1 MSRKNIILLLCCMA
15 GFMVV
20 VDISIVNVAL
30 PTIQRALGMR
40 LSTLQWI
47 VIAYGLLLGGFLLL
61 GGRLGDVFGRR
72 RILLTGLSLFTL
84 ASLGAGLAHSTA
96 VLIAARALQGF
107 GSALIAP
114 SALSIL
120 AATFREGKERNT
132 VLGIYGAVGG
142 LAASVGVIGSGIL
155 TDGPGWRWIFYINV
169 PIGIGLIALAAR
181 ILPKD
186 IIKKGEHELD
196 AKSAVTATSGLLLII
211 YGLNKTTD
219 YGWTSAK
226 TLGLFAAGIAVLLVF
241 VALERRSHAPLM
253 PFSALKNRTMIAADL
268 TALFAFG
275 AFFGFIFLTTLLM
288 QQQLGYSATHTGLAW
303 LVLTLTG
310 FVAAGLTGAV
320 LAIKFGPKRLIL
332 IALAA
337 MAVAS
342 YLLLRLP
349 VAPHFVSDMVPA
361 FLLGGLAIGM
371 FAPSVQISALTGVH
385 DKTFGLASGLAETT
399 RELGGVIVIAA
410 ISTVLV
416 ARAKTAVSVH
426 GKAAHNLAMLN
437 GFHAAYLVVIVAAIL
452 GFVVVLVAFNKQ
464 TVQEMSAA
472 THSLSD

>member
-1 MSRKNIILLLCCMA
+1 MSRKNIILFLCCMA

-20 VDISIVNVAL
+20 VDITIVNVAL
-30 PTIQRALGMR
+30 PTIQRALGMS

-72 RILLTGLSLFTL
+72 RILLIGLALFTL
-84 ASLGAGLAHSTA
+84 ASLGAGLADSTV

-107 GSALIAP
+107 GAALIAP

-120 AATFREGKERNT
+120 AATFKEGKERNT

-142 LAASVGVIGSGIL
+142 LAASIGVLGGGIL

-211 YGLNKTTD
+211 YGLNKATD
-219 YGWTSAK
+219 YGWTSPK
-226 TLGLFAAGIAVLLVF
+226 SLGLYAAGIAALLIFVVF
-241 VALERRSHAPLM
+241 ERRSHAPLM

-275 AFFGFIFLTTLLM
+275 GFFGFIFLGTLLM
-288 QQQLGYSATHTGLAW
+288 QQQLGYSATHTGFAW

-310 FVAAGLTGAV
+310 FVVAGLTGTI
-320 LAIKFGPKRLIL
+320 LALKFGPKRLIL
-332 IALAA
+332 VALAA
-337 MAVAS
+337 LAVAS
-342 YLLLRLP
+342 YLLFRLP
-349 VAPHFVSDMVPA
+349 LAPHFVSDMVPA
-361 FLLGGLAIGM
+361 FLLGGLAIGLL
-371 FAPSVQISALTGVH
+371 APSVQISSLTGVH

-416 ARAKTAVSVH
+416 ARAKAAGAVH

-437 GFHAAYLVVIVAAIL
+437 GFHAAYLAVIAAAVL

-464 TVQEMSAA
+464 TVKEVNAASLEMSE
-472 THSLSD
+472 